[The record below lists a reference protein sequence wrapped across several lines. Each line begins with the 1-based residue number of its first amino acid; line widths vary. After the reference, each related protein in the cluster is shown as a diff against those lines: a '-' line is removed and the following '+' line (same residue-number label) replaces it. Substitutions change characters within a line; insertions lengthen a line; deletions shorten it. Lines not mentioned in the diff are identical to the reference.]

1 MILVTILGDCH
12 SSFLPI
18 NFEFKTKITK
28 HVFVHDDSKYDLK
41 YIKKVL
47 NGQRDFLDEYSIFSN
62 VEYEI
67 VTLKVDEDSYES
79 IIKCYDEITTL
90 AKNQNDIYLNATDG
104 LNSISIVLVS
114 KFLKQGANIIVY
126 DRYSNTY
133 NLHTKNSMKKY
144 DIKYNLDI
152 KNHLRLK
159 GYKLVEYAD
168 KSVVESRKKVIL
180 KLMEDSYKYK
190 NFVNQ
195 LQNKNIRDIV
205 GFDSY
210 IELLKSINKLDNITY
225 IQGSVFEEYIYHI
238 IKDTFD
244 FDDVMLGVKVE
255 FEEYFENESDI
266 LMIKNNHLHTIECKF
281 VNQLKGEHY
290 IYKTNSIIDYLD
302 DDGKAMILSI
312 GGDNEIKLPSGKKKA
327 QFTRGDRAR
336 ADNGN
341 IKIHQSKIFDKN
353 KFINDI
359 QKWFCQ

>member
-1 MILVTILGDCH
+1 MILVTILGDFH

-152 KNHLRLK
+152 KNH
-159 GYKLVEYAD
+159 
-168 KSVVESRKKVIL
+168 SVVLLGRIL
-180 KLMEDSYKYK
+180 QELIISFLKINFSKL
-190 NFVNQ
+190 FTH
-195 LQNKNIRDIV
+195 
-205 GFDSY
+205 GFD
-210 IELLKSINKLDNITY
+210 IFLIPLFLKKSEI
-225 IQGSVFEEYIYHI
+225 
-238 IKDTFD
+238 
-244 FDDVMLGVKVE
+244 
-255 FEEYFENESDI
+255 SD
-266 LMIKNNHLHTIECKF
+266 
-281 VNQLKGEHY
+281 
-290 IYKTNSIIDYLD
+290 S
-302 DDGKAMILSI
+302 LS
-312 GGDNEIKLPSGKKKA
+312 SGKLE
-327 QFTRGDRAR
+327 
-336 ADNGN
+336 
-341 IKIHQSKIFDKN
+341 SKR
-353 KFINDI
+353 
-359 QKWFCQ
+359 